1 MNSSTIT
8 ITPELAREYLA
19 KNIDKNRP
27 IRKAVVHAYAEQM
40 KRGEWKITPQGISFD
55 QKGRLIDGQHRLMAV
70 IESGAKVPMYVTTG
84 VPVDRMLMI
93 DCGTKRTAAD
103 ILSIANPKLG
113 KLYNKQTCAIAVD
126 LMRQFSIAHKPS
138 ATQIGEYIKGRP
150 GFFMLCNQIRGRT
163 VNFNSSS
170 PCIIGCAAAYVN
182 GEPMEQ
188 IEDFMHTV
196 GYNEI
201 GEKPYNYRA
210 ALDYK
215 DFLLKSRE
223 GLRYRAS
230 NLRANF
236 NDEKRVATEVAIL
249 KFISNRKTYK
259 GEDEPYPITDKMLT
273 EFIWK

>member
-8 ITPELAREYLA
+8 ITPDLAREYLA

-27 IRKAVVHAYAEQM
+27 IRKALVHAYAEQM

-93 DCGTKRTAAD
+93 DCGAKRTAAD

-113 KLYNKQTCAIAVD
+113 KLYNKQNCAIAIE
-126 LMRQFSIAHKPS
+126 LMRQLGIAHKPT
-138 ATQIGEYIKGRP
+138 TQMIGDYIKDRP
-150 GFFMLCNQIRGRT
+150 GFFMLCTKIKART
-163 VNFNSSS
+163 VNFNCAS

-182 GEPMEQ
+182 GVPMEQ
-188 IEDFMHTV
+188 IEDFLHTV

-223 GLRYRAS
+223 GLHYRAG

-259 GEDEPYPITDKMLT
+259 GEDEPYPITDDMLT
-273 EFIWK
+273 AFIWK

>member
-55 QKGRLIDGQHRLMAV
+55 QKGRLIDGQHRLMAI

-93 DCGTKRTAAD
+93 DCGAKRTTAD
-103 ILSIANPKLG
+103 ILGIANPKLG
-113 KLYNKQTCAIAVD
+113 NLYNKRGCAIAID
-126 LMRQFSIAHKPS
+126 MMRMLGINYKPS
-138 ATQIGEYIKGRP
+138 TIQIGEYIKNRA
-150 GFFMLCNQIRGRT
+150 GFFMLCNKISGRT
-163 VNFNSSS
+163 IHYTKNAS
-170 PCIIGCAAAYVN
+170 CIIGLAVAYLN
-182 GEPMEQ
+182 GVPMEQ
-188 IEDFMHTV
+188 IEDFLRTV

-223 GLRYRAS
+223 GTHDLTR
-230 NLRANF
+230 NLRANL
-236 NDEKRVATEVAIL
+236 NDKRRIATEIAVFKYIG
-249 KFISNRKTYK
+249 NRKTYR
-259 GEDEPYPITDKMLT
+259 GEDEPYPITDDMLT
-273 EFIWK
+273 AFIWK

>member
-55 QKGRLIDGQHRLMAV
+55 QKGRLIDGQHRLMAI

-93 DCGTKRTAAD
+93 DCGAKRTPAD

-126 LMRQFSIAHKPS
+126 LMRQLSIAHKPS
-138 ATQIGEYIKGRP
+138 TTQIGEYIKGRP
-150 GFFMLCNQIRGRT
+150 GFFMLCTKIKART
-163 VNFNSSS
+163 VNFNCAA

-182 GEPMEQ
+182 GVPMEQ

-201 GEKPYNYRA
+201 GEKPYSYRA

-223 GLRYRAS
+223 GLHYRAS

-259 GEDEPYPITDKMLT
+259 GEGDPYPITDDMLT
-273 EFIWK
+273 AFIWK

>member
-1 MNSSTIT
+1 MNSTTIT

-27 IRKAVVHAYAEQM
+27 IRKAVVHSYAEQM

-55 QKGRLIDGQHRLMAV
+55 QKGRLIDGQHRLMAI

-84 VPVDRMLMI
+84 VPVDRMMMI
-93 DCGTKRTAAD
+93 DCGAKRTAAD

-113 KLYNKQTCAIAVD
+113 KLYSKQTCAIAVD
-126 LMRQFSIAHKPS
+126 LMRQLSIAHKPS
-138 ATQIGEYIKGRP
+138 TTQIGEYIKGRP
-150 GFFMLCNQIRGRT
+150 GFFMLCTKIKART
-163 VNFNSSS
+163 VNFNCAS

-182 GEPMEQ
+182 GVPMEQ
-188 IEDFMHTV
+188 IEDFLHTV

-201 GEKPYNYRA
+201 GEKPYSYRA

-215 DFLLKSRE
+215 DFLLKSRA
-223 GLRYRAS
+223 GLHYRAGD
-230 NLRANF
+230 LRANF

-249 KFISNRKTYK
+249 KFISNRKTYR